1 MQRQQMEA
9 GSRDAF
15 CLTLGH
21 FPLRSY
27 GGSGGVSSYLGQGLC
42 LFGAQVSNSATHGAG

>member
-1 MQRQQMEA
+1 MEA
-9 GSRDAF
+9 GSRDGF
-15 CLTLGH
+15 CLTLSH

-27 GGSGGVSSYLGQGLC
+27 GAEAISSYLGQGLC